1 MDKEVHILM
10 GVGRAKG
17 HIIRGGIQAQTGIL
31 KNVSASGNW
40 AEGFG
45 VRKGCAVKKTSAAE
59 L

>member
-17 HIIRGGIQAQTGIL
+17 HIIRRGIQAQTGIL
-31 KNVSASGNW
+31 KNVSARGNW

-45 VRKGCAVKKTSAAE
+45 MRKACAVEKTSAAK